1 MLTPLYCSVLALI
14 PKIDFD
20 PLSTVCAV
28 FPRILEITTGLL
40 ASDGKLTV
48 LSSRKLGCRIHLVPC
63 AVWGGHAPFGVLS
76 PPVFPQQ
83 CSVSL

>member
-1 MLTPLYCSVLALI
+1 MLTPLYIVGFWVS
-14 PKIDFD
+14 KSGFD

-48 LSSRKLGCRIHLVPC
+48 LRTRK
-63 AVWGGHAPFGVLS
+63 
-76 PPVFPQQ
+76 
-83 CSVSL
+83 